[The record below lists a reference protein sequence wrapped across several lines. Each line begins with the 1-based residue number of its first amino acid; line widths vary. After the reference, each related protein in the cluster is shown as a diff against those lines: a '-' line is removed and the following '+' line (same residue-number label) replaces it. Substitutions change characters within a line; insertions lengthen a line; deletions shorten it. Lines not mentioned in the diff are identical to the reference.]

1 LPLLSQVLT
10 LDCSNIHWITP
21 VYGFLGSTINQS
33 IKHIFVFWTRDK
45 ALFHRRTRIV
55 LRIIKTINF
64 GRNLPLCYVI
74 PGSLKRS

>member
-33 IKHIFVFWTRDK
+33 INRGLKHVG
-45 ALFHRRTRIV
+45 V
-55 LRIIKTINF
+55 
-64 GRNLPLCYVI
+64 
-74 PGSLKRS
+74 